1 MGDARVAVVT
11 SAISVLAFVLT
22 FVLGILAGCVIT
34 VYKLRDAACEIV
46 EHHRESLAILSV
58 LRATV
63 RWMQMPAE
71 RRN

>member
-1 MGDARVAVVT
+1 MDANAMMTTAIGVVA
-11 SAISVLAFVLT
+11 
-22 FVLGILAGCVIT
+22 FVLGILVGCVIT

-58 LRATV
+58 LHATV